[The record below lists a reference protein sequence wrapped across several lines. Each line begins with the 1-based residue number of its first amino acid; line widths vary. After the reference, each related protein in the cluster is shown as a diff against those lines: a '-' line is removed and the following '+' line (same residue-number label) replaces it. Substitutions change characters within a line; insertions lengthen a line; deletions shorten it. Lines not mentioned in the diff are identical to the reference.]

1 MGCRDGDLHPESHVL
16 ADQRSIHGTPVC
28 SIYIGQPYT
37 QEEVREQEKE
47 PTAAAEPHLQVSQRV
62 QTGSI
67 KLSSAPVF
75 LPPNAMLITPGLT
88 PVSATLGA
96 LGVVAPALVWF
107 VQPLL
112 SARTHRRRSCES
124 EDYFWNFGPGG

>member
-1 MGCRDGDLHPESHVL
+1 MAIELS
-16 ADQRSIHGTPVC
+16 ANC
-28 SIYIGQPYT
+28 SETGYRT
-37 QEEVREQEKE
+37 Q
-47 PTAAAEPHLQVSQRV
+47 A
-62 QTGSI
+62 
-67 KLSSAPVF
+67 SASV
-75 LPPNAMLITPGLT
+75 MLIAPGLT